1 MSSKPE
7 RDGASSALPPPLP
20 PTIKWV
26 GDANGHLELLDQ
38 TQLPHAREVL
48 RLRDVDGVI
57 DAILRLCVR
66 GAPAIGVAAGYGM
79 VIGIAAMNP
88 LDSAFV
94 GAARDVGARLL
105 AARPTAVN
113 LRWAIDRCVAAC
125 VAEPTLARLFHEA
138 CSIHADEEAMARGI
152 GEHGKSLIKPGM
164 TVLTHCNTGRLA
176 TAGDGTALAVLFAA
190 WRDGKRFR
198 VLADE
203 TRPLLQGARLTALE
217 LHTAG
222 IPVAVVADGAAAGLI
237 QKGEVQL
244 VIVGADRIAKN
255 GDFANKVGTYPLA
268 LACAA
273 HRVPFYVAAPVSTF
287 DMRMPDG
294 RAIPIE
300 ERDATEVTSFGG
312 QQVAPDGVGARNP
325 AFDITPHQLVSG
337 LVTDLGILR
346 APLAPAIKAAL
357 AECR

>member
-1 MSSKPE
+1 MSSMPE
-7 RDGASSALPPPLP
+7 RDDPSRPARTPLP
-20 PTIKWV
+20 PTIRWV
-26 GDANGHLELLDQ
+26 GDATGHLELLDQ
-38 TQLPHAREVL
+38 TRLPHVREVMQL
-48 RLRDVDGVI
+48 RTVEAVI

-79 VIGIAAMNP
+79 VLGIRELSP
-88 LDSAFV
+88 IDSAFI
-94 GAARDVGARLL
+94 GAVRDVGARLF

-113 LRWAIDRCVAAC
+113 LKWAIDRCVAAC
-125 VAEPTLARLFHEA
+125 VEEPTLARLFKEA
-138 CSIHADEEAMARGI
+138 CAIHADEEAMARGI

-190 WRDGKRFR
+190 WRDGVRFR

-222 IPVAVVADGAAAGLI
+222 IPVDVVADSAAAGLI
-237 QKGEVQL
+237 AKGEVQMA
-244 VIVGADRIAKN
+244 IVGADRIAKN
-255 GDFANKVGTYPLA
+255 GDVANKVGTYSVA

-273 HRVPFYVAAPVSTF
+273 HRVPFYVAAPVSTI
-287 DMRMPDG
+287 DMQVANG
-294 RAIPIE
+294 RGIPIE
-300 ERDATEVTSFGG
+300 ERDATEVTAFGG
-312 QQVAPDGVGARNP
+312 QQMAPDGVGARNP

-337 LVTDLGILR
+337 IVTDLGILR
-346 APLAPAIKAAL
+346 APLAPAIKAAM
-357 AECR
+357 AESR